1 MSRFIVAHSVVFS
14 EEQLKELAKTPLP
27 EGITWMRTFCGF
39 EDSKSFCEWQAPSRE
54 AIEQV
59 LRQVNVSYDAIY
71 PVRLFDVPTASL
83 EP

>member
-1 MSRFIVAHSVVFS
+1 MSRFLVAHSVVFS
-14 EEQLKELAKTPLP
+14 EEKMTELAKKPLP
-27 EGITWMRTFCGF
+27 EGITWMRSFCGF

-59 LRQVNVSYDAIY
+59 LRQVDVSYDAIY
-71 PVRLFDVPTASL
+71 PVRLFDVATASL

>member
-1 MSRFIVAHSVVFS
+1 MSRFLVAHSVVFS
-14 EEQLKELAKTPLP
+14 EEQMKELAKKPLP

-59 LRQVNVSYDAIY
+59 LRQVDVSYDAIY
-71 PVRLFDVPTASL
+71 PVRLFDVATASL

>member
-1 MSRFIVAHSVVFS
+1 MSRFLVAHSVVFS
-14 EEQLKELAKTPLP
+14 EEKMKELAKKPLP
-27 EGITWMRTFCGF
+27 EGITWMRSFCGF

-59 LRQVNVSYDAIY
+59 LRQVDVSYDAIY
-71 PVRLFDVPTASL
+71 PVRLFDVATASL